1 MPDLQDRDLRQRD
14 IVPPEALQRCHATV
28 VGTGAIGRQA
38 ALQLAAI
45 GIPRMTLIDP
55 DVVEVVNLAAQGFLV
70 EDLGCTKVQAV
81 GRICHAIHPALEL
94 HEEAGRFRRSS
105 IQRTEEIGQVLFC
118 CVDSITTRRHI
129 WEAVKNQVDCFIDGR
144 MAAEVIRILTAADS
158 RSREYYPTTLFQAGE
173 AYSGGGGGGCT
184 AKTTIFTANIAAGL
198 MLEQFSRWLRRLP
211 IDADLQFN
219 LLSSELSVAPGS

>member
-14 IVPPEALQRCHATV
+14 IVPPQVLNRCHATV
-28 VGTGAIGRQA
+28 VGTGAIGRQV

-70 EDLGCTKVQAV
+70 EDLGCTKVRAV
-81 GRICHAIHPALEL
+81 GRMCHAIHPALEL
-94 HEEAGRFRRSS
+94 HEEVERFRRSS
-105 IQRTEEIGQVLFC
+105 VPRTEDIDQVLFC
-118 CVDSITTRRHI
+118 CVDSITTRKHI

-144 MAAEVIRILTAADS
+144 MAAEVIRILTAADPAGRDHYS
-158 RSREYYPTTLFQAGE
+158 TTLFDAEQSFRG
-173 AYSGGGGGGCT
+173 SCT

-198 MLEQFSRWLRRLP
+198 MLEQFTRWLRRLP
-211 IDADLQFN
+211 TDSDLQLN
-219 LLSSELSVAPGS
+219 LLSSELSVV